1 MCHRKRFNIYSQCF
15 LALWLFPFS
24 IYANTEGAVDE
35 TDGQIRT
42 SLVRYVGTKE
52 QHILTTDIATQD
64 AKDLGNSI
72 EFEVYKVD
80 EKFAS
85 RSVFLSPAGICKGFN
100 GSHGVEFTN
109 FTNHYINNGD
119 DSQYYGGITGA
130 SLYRERD
137 PSNMQYV
144 PIYVIKNPHLE
155 KEIREREMKKTKDI
169 ARDKIFSSEQLLD
182 KIICKS
188 VKK

>member
-1 MCHRKRFNIYSQCF
+1 MK
-15 LALWLFPFS
+15 
-24 IYANTEGAVDE
+24 
-35 TDGQIRT
+35 T
-42 SLVRYVGTKE
+42 SLVRYVGTKD
-52 QHILTTDIATQD
+52 QRTLTPDISTQD

-80 EKFAS
+80 ENSAS

-100 GSHGVEFTN
+100 SSYGVEFTN
-109 FTNHYINNGD
+109 FTNHYIKNGD

-137 PSNMQYV
+137 PNNMQYV
-144 PIYVIKNPHLE
+144 PIYAIKNPYLE

-169 ARDKIFSSEQLLD
+169 VKDKIFSSEQLLD
-182 KIICKS
+182 KIICKPS
-188 VKK
+188 KK